1 LAVKKS
7 YTVPCSARFRDA
19 VNDLAAQRGVNAAD
33 LARSILLAVPADV
46 VDAAP
51 DTGEPG
57 PADREIVIL
66 KTGPAAG
73 RPWRRKPR
81 LQVRTAEGTD
91 PLQIRRALSL
101 ALALAEGRTTLARA
115 LEPKQSAEPKTPAK
129 LDPAVAEAL
138 SRLEHSEAEIERLR
152 AVVATLAFVPLPHGI
167 RTRDEALHI
176 LGFPPGM
183 KPAPATVRTRFRM
196 LATIHHPDSPYGSHD
211 RMSQLNA
218 AVDLLKRG

>member
-1 LAVKKS
+1 MAVKKS

-57 PADREIVIL
+57 SADRETVIL

-81 LQVRTAEGTD
+81 LQVRMAQGTD

-101 ALALAEGRTTLARA
+101 ALALAEGRTTLALA

>member
-1 LAVKKS
+1 MAVKKS

-19 VNDLAAQRGVNAAD
+19 VNDLAAARGVNAAD
-33 LARSILLAVPADV
+33 LARSILLAVPPET

-57 PADREIVIL
+57 AADRETVIL

-81 LQVRTAEGTD
+81 LQVRMAEGTT

-101 ALALAEGRTTLARA
+101 ALALAEGRTTLALA
-115 LEPKQSAEPKTPAK
+115 LEPKRPAEPKTPAK

-138 SRLEHSEAEIERLR
+138 SRLEHSEAEIARLR

-176 LGFPPGM
+176 LGFPPGL

>member
-19 VNDLAAQRGVNAAD
+19 VNDLANQRGVNAAD
-33 LARSILLAVPADV
+33 LARSILLAVPPET

-57 PADREIVIL
+57 AADRETVIL

-81 LQVRTAEGTD
+81 LQVRMAEGTT

-101 ALALAEGRTTLARA
+101 ALALAEGRTTLALA
-115 LEPKQSAEPKTPAK
+115 LEPKRPAEPKPLVK
-129 LDPAVAEAL
+129 IDPAVAEAL
-138 SRLEHSEAEIERLR
+138 ARLEHSQAEIERLR
-152 AVVATLAFVPLPHGI
+152 AVVATLAFAPLPHGI
-167 RTRDEALHI
+167 RTRDEALHV